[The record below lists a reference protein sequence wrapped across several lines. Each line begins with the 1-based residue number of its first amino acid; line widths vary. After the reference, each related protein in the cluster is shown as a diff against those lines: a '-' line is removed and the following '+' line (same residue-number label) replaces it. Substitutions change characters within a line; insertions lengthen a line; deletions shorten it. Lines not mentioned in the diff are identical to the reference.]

1 MNTTVNRPKKKKT
14 LAITDPQFKEHD
26 LIQVE
31 QCIRIYL
38 TQQTMRLQIQF
49 NFFKHKHK
57 IDNTFFFFFYY
68 ELKLNAYLACDGLVI
83 CPLSGIDYT
92 DSI

>member
-1 MNTTVNRPKKKKT
+1 MNTVKKEKT

-26 LIQVE
+26 LFQVE

-57 IDNTFFFFFYY
+57 IDRILFIAFFFF
-68 ELKLNAYLACDGLVI
+68 LL
-83 CPLSGIDYT
+83 
-92 DSI
+92 